1 MRVTQ
6 ASSNS
11 TVKTSSTSFPS
22 GPSASSSTSPRS
34 PFCSEQQGCE
44 SSESSESSESTN
56 TIHHTVMQKKRSV
69 HSSSSSPASNNKIEE
84 MSLIRSDVTAYLE
97 NRHSPHF
104 SGGARRDL
112 APLESAAPK
121 AEMESRVP
129 DDTTLYRTIKTVQNI
144 NISSI
149 LSAMSKAHMDN
160 ALNHSYWYILSN
172 NQPSHCQQRE
182 GKDGKFHGGEFHL

>member
-1 MRVTQ
+1 LMMRVTQ

-11 TVKTSSTSFPS
+11 TVKTSSTSSPS
-22 GPSASSSTSPRS
+22 GPSASSPASPRS
-34 PFCSEQQGCE
+34 PLCSDQQKCE
-44 SSESSESSESTN
+44 SSASS
-56 TIHHTVMQKKRSV
+56 TIHHTVMQKKRRI
-69 HSSSSSPASNNKIEE
+69 HSSSSISPASNNKR
-84 MSLIRSDVTAYLE
+84 SRRRVFIRSDVTTYLKK

>member
-129 DDTTLYRTIKTVQNI
+129 DDTTHYIPNNKKCSKYKHLIDRIRHVKGTHGQRSESFLQVHPEQQPTQP
-144 NISSI
+144 
-149 LSAMSKAHMDN
+149 LST
-160 ALNHSYWYILSN
+160 
-172 NQPSHCQQRE
+172 RRGE
-182 GKDGKFHGGEFHL
+182 GWQVSWW